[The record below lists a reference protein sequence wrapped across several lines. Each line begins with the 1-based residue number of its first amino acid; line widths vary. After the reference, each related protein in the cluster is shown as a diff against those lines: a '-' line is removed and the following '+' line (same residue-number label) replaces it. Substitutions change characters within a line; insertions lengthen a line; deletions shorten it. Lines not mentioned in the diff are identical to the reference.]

1 MHEQEPIERPER
13 PGLDEGLARR
23 LDALSRVEAERVLER
38 AIRIQSQKQGT
49 EQFTPEQIRRIAAEL
64 GVDGSVVDRALREEV
79 TAAPPPA
86 KASRLFPARIVD
98 RAVVPGSEEA
108 VAEQITG
115 WMENDEGLRAVAPV
129 AGGLRWEKDTHWT
142 TATRLVIGSDG
153 TKALRGMPEVVHRQT
168 SLGPDEQL
176 VELEVETD
184 RIRNT
189 AWGVG
194 AGVAAAALAS
204 GAVVAAAAVG
214 GSDLLEFAS
223 AAVPGLALATASA
236 IVIARAWTTSIRR
249 GMRRAL
255 DGIAHPELH
264 RRAWRRRS
272 RRIRRSEERRP
283 RSGLQRLIDEVADAL
298 DDIFD

>member
-1 MHEQEPIERPER
+1 MHEQEPIGRPER
-13 PGLDEGLARR
+13 PGLDEGLAGR

-38 AIRIQSQKQGT
+38 AIRIQSQRQGT
-49 EQFTPEQIRRIAAEL
+49 EHFTPQQIRRIASEL

-79 TAAPPPA
+79 TAVPPPA
-86 KASRLFPARIVD
+86 GKSRIVPARLVD
-98 RAVVPGSEEA
+98 RAVVPGSEGA
-108 VAEQITG
+108 VAEQVAG
-115 WMENDEGLRAVAPV
+115 WMENEEGLRAVAPV
-129 AGGLRWEKDTHWT
+129 VGGLRWEKDTRWT
-142 TATRLVIGSDG
+142 TATRLAIGSDG

-176 VELEVETD
+176 VELEVDTD

-194 AGVAAAALAS
+194 AGVATTALAS
-204 GAVVAAAAVG
+204 GVVVAVTVVG
-214 GSDLLEFAS
+214 ANDLLEFAS
-223 AAVPGLALATASA
+223 AAVPGLVLATATSM
-236 IVIARAWTTSIRR
+236 VIAKAWTTSIRK

-272 RRIRRSEERRP
+272 RRLERSDGRRS
-283 RSGLQRLIDEVADAL
+283 RSGFQRLIDEVADAL